1 MSDETYNVLVVDDEA
16 PARGRLK
23 RLLDDIGGYACVG
36 EATHGVEALELCEQ
50 HSPHIILMDIRMPG
64 MDGIEATRHLS
75 ELESPPAVI
84 FTTAYNEYAID
95 AFDAQAIAYLMKPVR
110 REKLERALTHA
121 GRLSRTQLDTLSTE
135 ASTKEPRTHL
145 SARMGDR
152 LRLIPWDDIRYFQAD
167 QKYVSIGLADE
178 EILIDDSLKSLE
190 EEFGD
195 RVFRIHRNALVV
207 VRHLHALE
215 RQPDGS
221 QQVLIEGGK
230 KSLAVSRRHV
240 ARLRKLIK
248 SNQR

>member
-1 MSDETYNVLVVDDEA
+1 MSDSMHKVLVVDDEA

-23 RLLDDIGGYACVG
+23 RLLDEFDNYECVG
-36 EATHGVEALELCEQ
+36 EASHGLEALQLCDELGA
-50 HSPHIILMDIRMPG
+50 HIILMDIRMPG

-75 ELESPPAVI
+75 ELEKPPAVI

-110 REKLERALTHA
+110 REKLERALSHATRLTH
-121 GRLSRTQLDTLSTE
+121 RQLDTLATE
-135 ASTKEPRTHL
+135 ANTNAPRTHL

-167 QKYVSIGLADE
+167 QKYVTIGLMDE

-190 EEFGD
+190 EEFGE

-207 VRHLHALE
+207 VHHLHALE
-215 RQPDGS
+215 RQPDGA
-221 QQVLIEGGK
+221 QRVLISGCSK
-230 KSLAVSRRHV
+230 TLAVSRRHV

>member
-1 MSDETYNVLVVDDEA
+1 MSESLYKVLVVDDEA

-23 RLLDDIGGYACVG
+23 RLLDEFEHYTCVG
-36 EATHGVEALELCEQ
+36 EAGNGLEALELANELQ
-50 HSPHIILMDIRMPG
+50 PHILLMDIRMPG

-75 ELESPPAVI
+75 ELEAPPAVI

-110 REKLERALTHA
+110 REKLERALEHA
-121 GRLSRTQLDTLSTE
+121 TRLTLNQLDTLATE
-135 ASTKEPRTHL
+135 ATTNAPRTHL
-145 SARMGDR
+145 SARIGDR

-167 QKYVSIGLADE
+167 QKYVSIGLEDE

-190 EEFGD
+190 EEFGEQ
-195 RVFRIHRNALVV
+195 VFRIHRNALVV

-221 QQVLIEGGK
+221 QQVLIDGGK

-240 ARLRKLIK
+240 ARIRKLIK

>member
-1 MSDETYNVLVVDDEA
+1 MSDSLYKVLVVDDEA

-23 RLLDDIGGYACVG
+23 RLLDEFERYECVG
-36 EATHGVEALELCEQ
+36 EASHGLEALQFTDKLE
-50 HSPHIILMDIRMPG
+50 PHIILMDIRMPG

-75 ELESPPAVI
+75 ELETPPAVI

-110 REKLERALTHA
+110 REKLERALDHATRLTH
-121 GRLSRTQLDTLSTE
+121 RQLDTLATE
-135 ASTKEPRTHL
+135 ANTNEPRTHL
-145 SARMGDR
+145 SARIGDR

-190 EEFGD
+190 AEFGE

-221 QQVLIEGGK
+221 QQVLIDGGK

-240 ARLRKLIK
+240 ASLRKLIK

>member
-1 MSDETYNVLVVDDEA
+1 MTQPLYNVLVVDDEA

-23 RLLDDIGGYACVG
+23 RLLDEFEQYSCVG
-36 EATHGVEALELCEQ
+36 EANNGLQALELAGELQ
-50 HSPHIILMDIRMPG
+50 PHILLMDIRMPG

-84 FTTAYNEYAID
+84 FTTAYNEYAVD

-110 REKLERALTHA
+110 REKLERALEHASRLTH
-121 GRLSRTQLDTLSTE
+121 RQLDTLATE
-135 ASTKEPRTHL
+135 ASTNVPRTHL
-145 SARMGDR
+145 SARIGDR

-167 QKYVSIGLADE
+167 QKYVSIGLEDE

-190 EEFGD
+190 EEFGEQ
-195 RVFRIHRNALVV
+195 VFRIHRNALVV

-221 QQVLIEGGK
+221 QQVLIDGGK

-240 ARLRKLIK
+240 ARIRKLIK